1 MFGPVPEIVNVS
13 RGKAIIVLIAVFF
26 NDDDVT
32 VTLHYQKAT
41 FPALVKIKTLILVGL
56 HMLQP
61 GI

>member
-1 MFGPVPEIVNVS
+1 MFP
-13 RGKAIIVLIAVFF
+13 RGKAIIVLTAVFF

-41 FPALVKIKTLILVGL
+41 FKKKKSNIPSPSENKTLTLVCL